1 VLANCILRNPEERFN
16 KHLFIEYLEERLLP
30 AMNPFNGENP
40 QSVLVM
46 DEYIN
51 CMHACITIIYLTYIY
66 APNDFN
72 LPPVHI

>member
-1 VLANCILRNPEERFN
+1 MLANCILRNPEERFN

-46 DEYIN
+46 GEYIN
-51 CMHACITIIYLTYIY
+51 CMHALPLFTLPCYTY
-66 APNDFN
+66 APNGYN
-72 LPPVHI
+72 LPHVNI